1 MRFNQK
7 RTQLVKDQSQ
17 ISSNRTTS
25 IIRPMRKNE
34 NKKNVKW
41 ILLKKNQQEVS
52 IMQANRPVKIFLNTM
67 HKLKVKKF
75 LHHNY
80 HLNNLNIR
88 LV

>member
-1 MRFNQK
+1 MIINLKWRNFNQGLKYSRRRELMRFNQK

-41 ILLKKNQQEVS
+41 ILLKKN
-52 IMQANRPVKIFLNTM
+52 
-67 HKLKVKKF
+67 
-75 LHHNY
+75 
-80 HLNNLNIR
+80 
-88 LV
+88 